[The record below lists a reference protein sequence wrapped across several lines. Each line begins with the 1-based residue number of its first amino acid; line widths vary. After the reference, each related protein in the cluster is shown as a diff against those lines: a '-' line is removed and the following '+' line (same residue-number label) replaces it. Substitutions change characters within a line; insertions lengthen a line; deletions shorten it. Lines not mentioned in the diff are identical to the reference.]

1 MKMGKTIIGRKI
13 VVVLLYFLC
22 GFIIIF
28 LCLLMI
34 IIINGKIELKVCN
47 ICIHDINDLKNI
59 AEMIVNK
66 KYPNVLEYIDFQIIC
81 RLYICKSIKFNI
93 LKLDNMRTRKMI
105 IKSNIHDLKSGNP
118 EKKQKEKVEKLKKIM
133 PYMCIDNFNFHLSIG
148 VEDAY
153 ATAMLTSVLGI
164 ITSIILSIFIED
176 NKNCTYIIK
185 PVYIDKNVFEMNA
198 AIAAGIRIKDLITAM
213 K

>member
-1 MKMGKTIIGRKI
+1 M
-13 VVVLLYFLC
+13 VVLLYFLC

-105 IKSNIHDLKSGNP
+105 IKSNIHDLKSENP

-133 PYMCIDNFNFHLSIG
+133 PYMCIDNLNFHLSIG

>member
-1 MKMGKTIIGRKI
+1 M
-13 VVVLLYFLC
+13 VVLLYFLC

>member
-1 MKMGKTIIGRKI
+1 M
-13 VVVLLYFLC
+13 VVLLYFLC

-118 EKKQKEKVEKLKKIM
+118 EKKQKEKMEKLKKIM
-133 PYMCIDNFNFHLSIG
+133 PYMCIDNLNFHLSIG

>member
-1 MKMGKTIIGRKI
+1 M
-13 VVVLLYFLC
+13 VVLLYFLC

-93 LKLDNMRTRKMI
+93 LKLDNIRTRKMI

-133 PYMCIDNFNFHLSIG
+133 PYMCIDNLNFHLSIG

>member
-1 MKMGKTIIGRKI
+1 M
-13 VVVLLYFLC
+13 VVLLYFLC

-105 IKSNIHDLKSGNP
+105 IKSNIHDLKSKNP

-133 PYMCIDNFNFHLSIG
+133 PYMCIDNLNFHLSIG

>member
-1 MKMGKTIIGRKI
+1 M
-13 VVVLLYFLC
+13 VVLLYFLC

-93 LKLDNMRTRKMI
+93 LKLDNMRIRKMI

-118 EKKQKEKVEKLKKIM
+118 EKKQKEKMEKLKKIM
-133 PYMCIDNFNFHLSIG
+133 PYMCIDNLNFHLSIG

-176 NKNCTYIIK
+176 NKNSTYIIK